1 MSEQRVF
8 HAPNLNMGQLV
19 QALSDWYRAQ
29 KFDVQVLDLPQG
41 GVVIQARQ
49 EEAWRTLMG
58 ISSALNVVMRRQGEN
73 LIVEVGAGKWVDKAV
88 AAGAGLFLLWPLL
101 FTAAYG
107 AWRQSK
113 LPQRTFEFI
122 QHFIAT
128 GAALPADT
136 AAWLA
141 GRYQEAQRYAGEAP
155 TSSPPVVT
163 PAPVPTPVSTGGA
176 PSPAAYRF
184 CPNCGAELP
193 AGARFCP
200 SCGARL
206 GGVEQTAV

>member
-1 MSEQRVF
+1 MSDQRVF

-58 ISSALNVVMRRQGEN
+58 VSSALNVVLRRQGEN
-73 LIVEVGAGKWVDKAV
+73 LMVEVGAGKWVDKAI

-122 QHFIAT
+122 QQFIAT

-141 GRYQEAQRYAGEAP
+141 GRYQEAQRYAGE
-155 TSSPPVVT
+155 T
-163 PAPVPTPVSTGGA
+163 PAPPPPTVSPTLVPTPVSGEAA
-176 PSPAAYRF
+176 PAMAYRF

-193 AGARFCP
+193 PGARFCP
-200 SCGARL
+200 SCGMRL
-206 GGVEQTAV
+206 GEGGRAAV